1 MRATLITIGLV
12 ALAVGAV
19 WAGQGMNLIP
29 GSFMTG
35 DTKWL
40 IIGLIVAVVGIVLII
55 VGFRRP
61 KSGSPRG

>member
-1 MRATLITIGLV
+1 MRTALITVGLV
-12 ALAVGAV
+12 ILAIGAV

-40 IIGLIVAVVGIVLII
+40 IIGLIVAVVGAVLLI
-55 VGFRRP
+55 VGLRRP
-61 KSGSPRG
+61 KRGGSGS